1 VIPLTDEN
9 YQRVA
14 ALATTDLHRAV
25 LILVAVHGAR
35 PHMVRYLRL
44 NDVDL
49 VRRRLT
55 LNGVTRELD
64 DLGHQVL
71 TDWLGHRR
79 ELWPLCANPFLLVSR
94 TSAYGLQPISSTHVR
109 ELFRGSGVT
118 LDRLR
123 MDRNLEEALVYGPDP
138 LHLAALFGISEATAI
153 RYTHQAR
160 LLRASQPEPRSP

>member
-1 VIPLTDEN
+1 MAT
-9 YQRVA
+9 
-14 ALATTDLHRAV
+14 LATTELHRAV

-35 PHMVRYLRL
+35 PHMVRNLRL

-49 VRRRLT
+49 LRRRLA

-71 TDWLGHRR
+71 TDWLRHRR
-79 ELWPLCANPFLLVSR
+79 EQWPLCANPLLLISR
-94 TSAYGLQPISSTHVR
+94 TSAYGLQPIGSTHLS
-109 ELFRGSGVT
+109 ELFRDSGVT

-123 MDRNLEEALVYGPDP
+123 MDRNLEEALSYGPDP
-138 LHLAALFGISEATAI
+138 LHLAALFGISDATAI

-160 LLRASQPEPRSP
+160 LLLTSPQLEPRSP